1 MTENNDLDNAG
12 ISDENTPAG
21 VEEGEGE
28 YLEGDYRR
36 AGAGDPDARVGEGEY
51 AQGDYGR
58 AGTAGA
64 DERPDI
70 SEADAAGED
79 RTLRGDSEGS

>member
-1 MTENNDLDNAG
+1 MTENNDLENAG
-12 ISDENTPAG
+12 IDDENAPAA

-36 AGAGDPDARVGEGEY
+36 AGAVDPDAHVGEGEY

-64 DERPDI
+64 GERPDI

-79 RTLRGDSEGS
+79 RTLRGDSEGT